1 MAAKRKITI
10 KRKPKEEVE
19 VKEVTLDEAIEQIVE
34 EETPVSTVV
43 EKEITAPKHV
53 KMKDRVLG
61 DVGGSKIVKPVGKI
75 RFEAQV

>member
-1 MAAKRKITI
+1 MAAKRKIVI
-10 KRKPKEEVE
+10 KKKEKVEEVKPE
-19 VKEVTLDEAIEQIVE
+19 VIE

-43 EKEITAPKHV
+43 EKVITAPKHV